1 MASLDFRIV
10 CLHVLYWLICLQL
23 LSMGSVTPQTCKLV
37 NDSGVLEFDIL
48 EKNNNIS
55 IIKQDSG
62 GMAPLYRMQ
71 RLFLNAVQPNGFPKE
86 LLRSL
91 FRNSSTLEASQIVK
105 YEAGYVTCAVIT
117 ILFFIFMLVFGL
129 TFCIFQ
135 YRGRTVLPCEGGV
148 CRPTPVFV
156 LLLCTFCLLFAGIVC
171 TFYLNQKT
179 HKEVGIGVEDL
190 PRVLQNFRS
199 SVSSIPQA
207 VDKLVSEYSIPK
219 ARVLADLK
227 SFGPAVNE
235 TVNAKLNNEIR
246 PLLEDGLQ
254 TARDL
259 VMATNTVV
267 DVNVTLMNLQRKE
280 MDLMAALISHRDAL
294 LIILRDTNCE
304 NCGDAASLIENIQL
318 DPNQS
323 QVPSI
328 DEFVAKLSNVRK
340 INLSGIFQKALQSLS
355 AMPELVN
362 KQTSKSISDI
372 TFALN
377 NIEQEIISYA
387 GKIPILGY
395 IDPIDKAVLNFE
407 QKTNTYGQEV
417 ERYEY
422 YRWVVGV
429 VLCCVLLLIA
439 VSTVLGLVF
448 GLWGLYL
455 LRDPLISRHRRRD
468 AVGFLLIEVYLS
480 LLFSWLVI
488 LFVFITFLIGG
499 NVQTLVCNHWENG
512 DIYRFLDDPNNLPQ
526 NVNLKRQLG
535 LRENSNFTDLYK
547 QCKRGAPIWNVLEFN
562 PIDLDAAFNISQY
575 TGQLKNQIDNLNV
588 TVPGL
593 DIVANIA
600 VKVLQ
605 DYNNSGLDKVPLN
618 SLLTQIQIPPVI
630 VDIGQYIPALES
642 LASSQSNA
650 TIRSQLENEVATLRD
665 IQNATAQDL
674 EKIMGELN
682 NSAQSLAVLA
692 PNLNAGIQRAV
703 QNIYTLKGP
712 LIQGTI
718 DQLKNESKCLL
729 DQAIGYFS
737 QYIDWVKQTITNNI
751 ASCRSVSTTLDNAR
765 TVVCDNVTDPWN
777 GFWFCLGWCAIL
789 LIPNIILSIKSAQY
803 IAPKSRGR
811 TPEEENL
818 FPMTPISEIGKY

>member
-10 CLHVLYWLICLQL
+10 CLHGLYWLICLQL
-23 LSMGSVTPQTCKLV
+23 LSMGSATPQTCNLV
-37 NDSGVLEFDIL
+37 DDSEVLEFDIL

-55 IIKQDSG
+55 KIKQDSG

-71 RLFLNAVQPNGFPKE
+71 RLFLNAVQPNPFPKE
-86 LLRSL
+86 LLRLL

-117 ILFFIFMLVFGL
+117 ILFFTFMLVFGL

-148 CRPTPVFV
+148 CRPTTIFV

-179 HKEVGIGVEDL
+179 HEEVGTGVEDL

-227 SFGPAVNE
+227 SFSPAVNK

-280 MDLMAALISHRDAL
+280 MDLMAALISHIDAL
-294 LIILRDTNCE
+294 LIILKDTNCE
-304 NCGDAASLIENIQL
+304 NCEDAASLVENIQL
-318 DPNQS
+318 DPNHS

-362 KQTSKSISDI
+362 QQTSKSISDI

-377 NIEQEIISYA
+377 KIEQEIISYA

-439 VSTVLGLVF
+439 VSTVLGLMF

-455 LRDPLISRHRRRD
+455 LRDPLNSRRRRRD

-512 DIYRFLDDPNNLPQ
+512 DIYRFLDDPHNLPQ
-526 NVNLKRQLG
+526 NINLKRQLG

-562 PIDLDAAFNISQY
+562 PIDLDAVFNISQY

-650 TIRSQLENEVATLRD
+650 TIRSQLENEAAALRD

-803 IAPKSRGR
+803 IAPKSRGQ